1 MVFSSLTFLFL
12 FLPLSLLAHYV
23 SNNNFFRNLSL
34 TIFSLIFYA
43 WGEPMWIFLLLFTS
57 MFDYAAGLLIEYFR
71 GKNASGFFMWLGVLV
86 NLSLLGIFK
95 YGGFIWDNLNFLVE
109 LPFARPLN
117 TLPIGISF
125 YSFQTISYLV
135 DVYRGEVKAQKNP
148 LYFLLFVSL
157 FHQLVAGPIVRYKTI
172 AEEIEG
178 RKINWEMI
186 SSGINRFCLGLF
198 KKVIIANTAYELVH
212 KYLEAGFSDLSCP
225 EAWFG
230 ISMFSVQIYFDFSGY
245 SDMAIGLGRLFGFHY
260 EENFRHPYAAK
271 SVGDF
276 YRRWHIS
283 LGKFFRDYVYIPLGG
298 NRKHQLRNI
307 LIVWLLT
314 GAWHGAS
321 WNFVL
326 WGAYFGCFMVLEK
339 LLENV
344 LPQIPVLIRH
354 AYTLFLIVFS
364 RAIFYFVDFNR
375 LGIFVRKLFTGSP
388 EIGPGF
394 VSDLYEYAFWMV
406 LVVLM
411 CIPWDEIFTQ
421 DSAFASRIKP
431 VYRFSAPWIN
441 MLFLLSATIMLV
453 DSTYNPFIYFRF

>member
-12 FLPLSLLAHYV
+12 FLPFSLMAHYI
-23 SNNNFFRNLSL
+23 SRNNFFRNLSL

-57 MFDYAAGLLIEYFR
+57 FFDYAAGLLIGGLR
-71 GKNASGFFMWLGVLV
+71 GKTSSLVVLWLSVLV
-86 NLSLLGIFK
+86 NLSLLVFFK
-95 YGGFIWDNLNFLVE
+95 YGGFIWDNLSYFLT
-109 LPFARPLN
+109 LPFSRPQN
-117 TLPIGISF
+117 SLPIGISF
-125 YSFQTISYLV
+125 YTFQTISYLV

-148 LYFLLFVSL
+148 VYFLLFVSL

-178 RKINWEMI
+178 RQVNWEMI
-186 SSGINRFCLGLF
+186 SAGVSRFCLGLF

-212 KYLEAGFSDLSCP
+212 KYLEAGFSELSGP

-230 ISMFSVQIYFDFSGY
+230 ITMFSVQIYFDFSGY

-260 EENFRHPYAAK
+260 EENFRHPYAAQ

-298 NRKHQLRNI
+298 NRQNQLRNI

-326 WGAYFGCFMVLEK
+326 WGAYFGFFMVLEK
-339 LLENV
+339 LLENY
-344 LPQIPVLIRH
+344 LPFIPRILRH
-354 AYTLFLIVFS
+354 AYTLFLIIFS
-364 RAIFYFVDFNR
+364 RAIFYFVDFGR
-375 LGIFVRKLFTGSP
+375 LKIFCYKLFRGSP
-388 EIGPGF
+388 EPGPGF
-394 VSDLYEYAFWMV
+394 FTDLYEYSFWMV
-406 LVVLM
+406 LVVCM
-411 CIPWDEIFTQ
+411 CIPWDEIFPEN
-421 DSAFASRIKP
+421 SRFLLRLKP
-431 VYRFSAPWIN
+431 VYRYSAPLLNLI
-441 MLFLLSATIMLV
+441 FLLSAAIMLV